1 MKQGYS
7 TRTCPPFR
15 FDTVGSFLRPKA
27 VLEAKAAF
35 RAGMLAADELAAI
48 EDAAIAAFVQ
58 KEKDAG
64 LQCLG
69 DGEFRR
75 DFWHLDFIWGLDG
88 ISEIRDEEAQRAFS
102 SDARVAAITGKIA
115 FRDHTFIRDYAFL
128 RKVAGEDALCRMN
141 IPSPTQCL
149 FELMRSRNNGF
160 QAFYAGNFDM
170 LMEDIAGAYAAF
182 IRAAY
187 EQGCRS
193 LQMDDCTWCCLCDPR
208 WLSRAKELSGTDA
221 QVIAERML
229 ELTNTVT
236 ASCPDD
242 MTVVEHVCC
251 GAYAQEWNSLG
262 GYTRIAQ
269 IVFPHLKVHGM
280 HLKFDTGPLEP
291 LAYVP
296 DGTVVSVGLVDAK
309 SPSVDDRAHVISTLK
324 RAGRFH
330 DLDQLGLNTQ
340 CGFSSASSRITM
352 TEERQWAKIA
362 FMRSV
367 AEEVWG

>member
-1 MKQGYS
+1 MEQNYS
-7 TRTCPPFR
+7 VRTRPPFR

-27 VLEAKAAF
+27 VHEAKAGF
-35 RAGMLAADELAAI
+35 YAGTVTADELAAV

-75 DFWHLDFIWGLDG
+75 DFWHLDFIWGLAGITEIHDG
-88 ISEIRDEEAQRAFS
+88 EAQRAFS
-102 SDARVAAITGKIA
+102 SDGRVAALTGKVA
-115 FRDHTFIRDYAFL
+115 FQGHSFLRDYAFL
-128 RKVAGEDALCRMN
+128 RGIAGEDAVCRMN

-160 QAFYAGNFDM
+160 QEFYGGDFDA
-170 LMEDIAGAYAAF
+170 LMADIVGAYTAF

-193 LQMDDCTWCCLCDPR
+193 LQLDDCTWCCLCEPQ
-208 WLSRAKELSGTDA
+208 WLSRVRETSGADA
-221 QVIAERML
+221 PAVAARML
-229 ELTNTVT
+229 ELTNAVT
-236 ASCPDD
+236 GACPQD

-251 GAYAQEWNSLG
+251 GAYAREWNSLG
-262 GYTRIAQ
+262 GYTAIAPL
-269 IVFPHLKVHGM
+269 VFPHLRVHGM
-280 HLKFDTGPLEP
+280 HLKFDSGPLEP
-291 LAYVP
+291 LAHVP
-296 DGTVVSVGLVDAK
+296 DGVMVSVGLVDAK
-309 SPSVDDRAHVISTLK
+309 SPSVDDRAQIISTLK

-330 DLDQLGLNTQ
+330 DFDQLGLNTQ

-362 FMRSV
+362 MMRSI
-367 AEEVWG
+367 AQELWG